1 MPVRPAA
8 LLMVFAAAGPGLA
21 QTVTLAETAKPG
33 DASRYAVDLD
43 LSGQMTVLGDGG
55 KPHQLTLA
63 AKARHRFAE
72 RAVAGGAVRHYAEA
86 VASSV
91 VAGEKSDRALP
102 ADRRTIVVG
111 PAPYSPAGPLTR
123 DELDL
128 VTDHFDPAC
137 LPGLLPGKAV
147 AVGDTW
153 AVGNDAA
160 RAAGL
165 FDALSKNAL
174 AGKLTAVAD
183 GVATFTVT
191 GTAEG
196 IENGGPVT
204 LTVSAT
210 GKYHVATGRVVEL
223 TWKQTDDRGQGPVS
237 PAAKVEATITLRR
250 EVLAAP
256 PAELAEVRAVA
267 DPSPDLLALRH
278 ADPKGRYALVY
289 PRDWHVTG
297 QTDAHLVL
305 RLLDRGE
312 FVAQATVTAWRKAA
326 AGKHDTPDEFKQ
338 ALGGAAGWVVDR
350 VTEDGERPTDGG
362 RWLYRV
368 AAEGK
373 MDGAAAVQAFHLVAG
388 PNGDQV
394 VVTVAAPVEKAKALA
409 GRDLGLVGGIR
420 FPK

>member
-1 MPVRPAA
+1 MPVRLAA
-8 LLMVFAAAGPGLA
+8 LLMVFAVARPGLA
-21 QTVTLAETAKPG
+21 QSVTLAETVKPG
-33 DASRYAVDLD
+33 DSFRYAVDLD
-43 LSGQMTVLGDGG
+43 LTGQMTVLGDGG
-55 KPHQLTLA
+55 KPQPLALA

-72 RAVAGGAVRHYAEA
+72 RAVAGGAVRQYAEA
-86 VASSV
+86 VASGV

-102 ADRRTIVVG
+102 ADRRTVVVG

-137 LPGLLPGKAV
+137 LPGLLPGRAV

-153 AVGNDAA
+153 PVGNDAA
-160 RAAGL
+160 RVAGL

-174 AGKLTAVAD
+174 TGTLTAVAD
-183 GVATFTVT
+183 GIATFTVG
-191 GTAEG
+191 GTADG
-196 IENGGPVT
+196 IENGGPVA
-204 LTVSAT
+204 LTISAT
-210 GKYHVATGRVVEL
+210 GKFHLATSRVVEL

-237 PAAKVEATITLRR
+237 PAAKVEATITLKR
-250 EVLAAP
+250 EVLGTP
-256 PAELAEVRAVA
+256 PAELAAVPA
-267 DPSPDLLALRH
+267 AGPSPELLALRH
-278 ADPKGRYALVY
+278 ADPRGRYTLVY
-289 PRDWHVTG
+289 PREWHVTG

-326 AGKHDTPDEFKQ
+326 AGKHDAPDEFKK
-338 ALGGAAGWVVDR
+338 ALGGAAGWVVGR

-362 RWLYRV
+362 RWVYRV

-373 MDGAAAVQAFHLVAG
+373 MDGVPAVQAFHLVAG